1 MSNYVEIQSLQRA
14 FDLLDIIGGSS
25 APLALKEISV
35 QAALPRSSTYRFLRN
50 VEQRGYIRCDT
61 NGKYHLGLKFLL
73 LQQQG
78 DQDFELK
85 KLARPFLERLRE
97 ATGETVHLGVLFQNR
112 VLYVDSVESPHLI
125 RMVAQIGSTIGVYC
139 TALGKALLMN
149 LDNEEVLKILETETM
164 VQRTEST
171 LLTPDAYLAD
181 IERTR
186 LWGYGMDAQES
197 SEDSRCISAP
207 ILDNQGRAIGAISI
221 SGPSSRFGK
230 EEIENVAVPAL
241 LAATS
246 ELSDLLGGGN
256 QSVSDRKARKERT
269 KR

>member
-50 VEQRGYIRCDT
+50 LEQRGYIRCDT

-125 RMVAQIGSTIGVYC
+125 RMVAQIGSTIGVY
-139 TALGKALLMN
+139 
-149 LDNEEVLKILETETM
+149 
-164 VQRTEST
+164 
-171 LLTPDAYLAD
+171 
-181 IERTR
+181 
-186 LWGYGMDAQES
+186 
-197 SEDSRCISAP
+197 
-207 ILDNQGRAIGAISI
+207 
-221 SGPSSRFGK
+221 
-230 EEIENVAVPAL
+230 
-241 LAATS
+241 
-246 ELSDLLGGGN
+246 
-256 QSVSDRKARKERT
+256 
-269 KR
+269 